1 MIEIQNTGS
10 LFYLSQNEHEAVV
23 VTTNGV
29 IRKNGDAVLGKGQ
42 ALEAK
47 KLVPGLEHQLGEY
60 LRRYGNRAFYM
71 GVHRVVDRLTSLV
84 TFPTKHHYR
93 DNSDLDLIMRSAV
106 QLKEIAAK
114 FQLSKIYLPPA
125 GCGLGK
131 LDYEKQVR
139 LVLNQVLDDDR
150 FVVVLGYKGFEEAH
164 PDICSV
170 YIDTK

>member
-10 LFYLSQNEHEAVV
+10 LFYLPQNEREAAV

-47 KLVPGLEHQLGEY
+47 KLFPRMEQQLGEY

-71 GVHRVVDRLTSLV
+71 GTRQVGDHLTSLV

-93 DNSDLDLIMRSAV
+93 DNSDPDLIIRSAV

-114 FQLSKIYLPPA
+114 FHLSKVYLPPV

-131 LDYEKQVR
+131 LDYAKQVQPI
-139 LVLNQVLDDDR
+139 LQQVLDSDQ
-150 FVVVLGYKGFEEAH
+150 FVVVLGYKDF
-164 PDICSV
+164 
-170 YIDTK
+170 

>member
-10 LFYLSQNEHEAVV
+10 LFYLPQNEHEAAAI
-23 VTTNGV
+23 TTNGV

-47 KLVPGLEHQLGEY
+47 QLFPGLERQLGEY

-71 GVHRVVDRLTSLV
+71 GAHQLGDHLTSLV

-93 DNSDLDLIMRSAV
+93 DNSDQDLIMESTLQVRR
-106 QLKEIAAK
+106 IADK
-114 FQLSKIYLPPA
+114 FQLSKVYFPPV

-131 LDYEKQVR
+131 LNYEKQVR
-139 LVLNQVLDDDR
+139 PILEAILTGDR
-150 FVVVLGYKGFEEAH
+150 FVVVLGYQNF
-164 PDICSV
+164 
-170 YIDTK
+170 

>member
-10 LFYLSQNEHEAVV
+10 LFYLSQNEHEAAV

-71 GVHRVVDRLTSLV
+71 GVHRVGDRLTSLV

-93 DNSDLDLIMRSAV
+93 DNSDLNLIMRSAI

-114 FQLSKIYLPPA
+114 FQLSKIYLPPV

-139 LVLNQVLDDDR
+139 PVLNQVLDDDQ
-150 FVVVLGYKGFEEAH
+150 FVVVLGYKGF
-164 PDICSV
+164 
-170 YIDTK
+170 

>member
-1 MIEIQNTGS
+1 MIEIQNTDS

-47 KLVPGLEHQLGEY
+47 KLVLGLEHRLGEY

-71 GVHRVVDRLTSLV
+71 GVHRVGDRLTSLV

-114 FQLSKIYLPPA
+114 FRLLAVVWASWTMRSR
-125 GCGLGK
+125 CGLFSIRYWMTTD
-131 LDYEKQVR
+131 LWSSWDIR
-139 LVLNQVLDDDR
+139 AS
-150 FVVVLGYKGFEEAH
+150 EEAH

>member
-60 LRRYGNRAFYM
+60 LRRYETAHSIWVSIGW
-71 GVHRVVDRLTSLV
+71 G
-84 TFPTKHHYR
+84 
-93 DNSDLDLIMRSAV
+93 
-106 QLKEIAAK
+106 IA
-114 FQLSKIYLPPA
+114 LHLW
-125 GCGLGK
+125 
-131 LDYEKQVR
+131 
-139 LVLNQVLDDDR
+139 
-150 FVVVLGYKGFEEAH
+150 
-164 PDICSV
+164 
-170 YIDTK
+170 

>member
-71 GVHRVVDRLTSLV
+71 GVHRVGDRLTSLV

-93 DNSDLDLIMRSAV
+93 DNSDWILL
-106 QLKEIAAK
+106 
-114 FQLSKIYLPPA
+114 
-125 GCGLGK
+125 
-131 LDYEKQVR
+131 
-139 LVLNQVLDDDR
+139 
-150 FVVVLGYKGFEEAH
+150 
-164 PDICSV
+164 
-170 YIDTK
+170 

>member
-1 MIEIQNTGS
+1 MIEIQNAGS
-10 LFYLSQNEHEAVV
+10 LFYLPQNEHEAAV

-47 KLVPGLEHQLGEY
+47 KLFPGMERQLGEY

-71 GVHRVVDRLTSLV
+71 GTRQVGEHLTSLV

-93 DNSDLDLIMRSAV
+93 DNSDLDLIMRSTV

-114 FQLSKIYLPPA
+114 FQLSKVYLPPV

-131 LDYEKQVR
+131 LTYEKQVR
-139 LVLNQVLDDDR
+139 PILQQVLDDDR
-150 FVVVLGYKGFEEAH
+150 FVVVLGYKDF
-164 PDICSV
+164 
-170 YIDTK
+170 

>member
-10 LFYLSQNEHEAVV
+10 LFYLPQNGHEAAV

-47 KLVPGLEHQLGEY
+47 KLFPGMERQLGEY

-71 GVHRVVDRLTSLV
+71 GTRQVGEHLTSLV

-93 DNSDLDLIMRSAV
+93 DNSDLDLISESALQV
-106 QLKEIAAK
+106 KEIASK
-114 FQLSKIYLPPA
+114 FQLTKVYLPLV
-125 GCGLGK
+125 GCGLGN

-139 LVLNQVLDDDR
+139 PVLHQTLDDDR
-150 FVVVLGYKGFEEAH
+150 FVVVLGYRDF
-164 PDICSV
+164 
-170 YIDTK
+170 

>member
-1 MIEIQNTGS
+1 MIEIQNTDS

-71 GVHRVVDRLTSLV
+71 GVHRVEDRLTSLV
-84 TFPTKHHYR
+84 TFPTKHHYC
-93 DNSDLDLIMRSAV
+93 DNSDLNLIMRSAV

-114 FQLSKIYLPPA
+114 FQLSKIYLPPV

-139 LVLNQVLDDDR
+139 PVLNQVLDDDR
-150 FVVVLGYKGFEEAH
+150 FVVVLGYKGL
-164 PDICSV
+164 
-170 YIDTK
+170 

>member
-1 MIEIQNTGS
+1 MIEIQSTGS
-10 LFYLSQNEHEAVV
+10 LFCLPQNEHEAAV

-42 ALEAK
+42 ALEAR

-71 GVHRVVDRLTSLV
+71 GVHRVGECLTSLV

-93 DNSDLDLIMRSAV
+93 DNSDLDLIAESALQV
-106 QLKEIAAK
+106 KEIASK
-114 FQLSKIYLPPA
+114 FQLTKVYLPPV
-125 GCGLGK
+125 GCGLGN

-139 LVLNQVLDDDR
+139 PVLHQILDDDR
-150 FVVVLGYKGFEEAH
+150 FVIVLGYNGF
-164 PDICSV
+164 
-170 YIDTK
+170 

>member
-1 MIEIQNTGS
+1 MIEIQNTDS

-71 GVHRVVDRLTSLV
+71 GVHRVGGGS
-84 TFPTKHHYR
+84 PYISG
-93 DNSDLDLIMRSAV
+93 NISYQAP
-106 QLKEIAAK
+106 
-114 FQLSKIYLPPA
+114 LPR
-125 GCGLGK
+125 
-131 LDYEKQVR
+131 Q
-139 LVLNQVLDDDR
+139 
-150 FVVVLGYKGFEEAH
+150 F
-164 PDICSV
+164 
-170 YIDTK
+170 